1 LIAPRLERE
10 LGIEVYATKSS
21 GIGGRIRRFPE
32 DFIVEEILLD
42 GSKATV
48 HEPKTVSS
56 LTGRGRYLVCVLVKR
71 NWDTILATRAIAKQL
86 DMSQE
91 RIHIAGIKDA
101 NALTA
106 QHISISRTMPEQISS
121 VKIKDI
127 MLYPLRFSNEKIHSK
142 MLLGNKFRIIIR
154 EIAYSSAK
162 IEERIANVQDELEN
176 AGGVPNF
183 FGHQRFGTKRA
194 ITHLVGKHIV
204 KGEWEKAALIFLAK
218 PSEFEHPDSRQ
229 AREQLLETRDFAQAF
244 HNFPFQLQQER
255 MMLSHLAG
263 HPRDFIGAFRRLPT
277 KLCQLFVQA
286 YQSYLFNKF
295 VSERIERGISVN
307 ETQKGDYTV
316 KVDNQ
321 SCLALPI
328 VGFKQP
334 LSSGAQGEIEREIL
348 EEENLA
354 PEHFRISVMP
364 EISATGGLRT
374 VLMPIKHLGL
384 AKPSTDSVNLSKRK
398 VELSF
403 MLGKGSYATVV
414 LREFMKTR
422 NPVSAGF

>member
-1 LIAPRLERE
+1 LSVPRLERE
-10 LGIEVYATKSS
+10 LGIEVYSTKSS
-21 GIGGRIRRFPE
+21 GIGGRIRQFPE
-32 DFIVEEILLD
+32 DFVVEEVLLD

-48 HEPKTVSS
+48 EAKDVP
-56 LTGRGRYLVCVLVKR
+56 LPTGRGRYLVCVLVKS
-71 NWDTILATRAIAKQL
+71 NWDTLLVTRAIARRL
-86 DMSQE
+86 EASQE
-91 RIHIAGIKDA
+91 RIQIAGIKDA

-106 QHISISRTMPEQISS
+106 QHISISRATPEQVSS

-127 MLYPLRFSNEKIHSK
+127 RLYPLRFSNEKIHSK
-142 MLLGNKFRIIIR
+142 MLLGNQFHIVTRGITH
-154 EIAYSSAK
+154 SSAK
-162 IEERIANVQDELEN
+162 IEKRIGNVQNEMES
-176 AGGVPNF
+176 AGGAPNF

-204 KGEWEKAALIFLAK
+204 KGEWETAALTFLAK
-218 PSEFEHPDSRQ
+218 PSQFEHPESRQ
-229 AREQLLETRDFAQAF
+229 AREQLWETRDFVEAF

-255 MMLSHLAG
+255 MMLSHLVK
-263 HPRDFIGAFRRLPT
+263 HQRDFVGAFRRLPT

-295 VSERIERGISVN
+295 VSERIKLGISLN
-307 ETQKGDYTV
+307 EPQNGDYEV
-316 KVDNQ
+316 KIDSK

-354 PEHFRISVMP
+354 PEKFSISVMP
-364 EISATGGLRT
+364 EISAAGGLRT
-374 VLMPIKHLGL
+374 ALMPIKNLLL
-384 AKPSTDSVNLSKRK
+384 AKPSKDTNNPSKRK

-414 LREFMKTR
+414 LREFMKSR
-422 NPVSAGF
+422 NLIKAGF

>member
-1 LIAPRLERE
+1 MNVPRLERE
-10 LGIEVYATKSS
+10 LGIEVYATKSL
-21 GIGGRIRRFPE
+21 GIGGRIRQFPE

-42 GSKATV
+42 GSKATT
-48 HEPKTVSS
+48 EPKNVSS

-91 RIHIAGIKDA
+91 RIQIAGIKDA

-121 VKIKDI
+121 VKVKDI
-127 MLYPLRFSNEKIHSK
+127 GLYPLSFSNEKIHSK
-142 MLLGNKFRIIIR
+142 TLLGNQFHIIIR
-154 EIAYSSAK
+154 EIVHSLAK
-162 IEERIANVQDELEN
+162 IEERIRNVQDELKN

-204 KGEWEKAALIFLAK
+204 RGSWEKAALTYLAK
-218 PSEFEHPDSRQ
+218 PSEFEHPESRQ
-229 AREQLLETRDFAQAF
+229 ARQQLLETRDFVEAF

-255 MMLSHLAG
+255 MMLSHLAK
-263 HPRDFIGAFRRLPT
+263 HPRDFVGAFRRLPT

-295 VSERIERGISVN
+295 VSERIKRGISLN
-307 ETQKGDYTV
+307 EIQKGDYAV
-316 KVDNQ
+316 KADNQ
-321 SCLALPI
+321 NYLALPI
-328 VGFKQP
+328 VGFKQT
-334 LSSGAQGEIEREIL
+334 LSSGIQGEIERKIL
-348 EEENLA
+348 KEENLT
-354 PEHFRISVMP
+354 PEQFHISLMP
-364 EISATGGLRT
+364 QISASGGLRT
-374 VLMPIKHLGL
+374 ALLPIKDLFL
-384 AKPSTDSVNLSKRK
+384 TKPSTDSVNPSKRK
-398 VELSF
+398 VEFSF

>member
-1 LIAPRLERE
+1 LNVPRLEKE
-10 LGIEVYATKSS
+10 LGIEVYATRSV
-21 GIGGRIRRFPE
+21 GIGGRIRQFPE
-32 DFIVEEILLD
+32 DFIVEEVLLD

-48 HEPKTVSS
+48 EPKTGSS

-71 NWDTILATRAIAKQL
+71 NWDTLLATRAIAKQL
-86 DMSQE
+86 DISQE
-91 RIHIAGIKDA
+91 RIQIAGIKDA
-101 NALTA
+101 NALTV

-127 MLYPLRFSNEKIHSK
+127 TLYPLRFSNEKIHSK
-142 MLLGNKFRIIIR
+142 MLLGNQFHITIR
-154 EIAYSSAK
+154 EITHSSAK
-162 IEERIANVQDELEN
+162 IEQQIENVQNELKN
-176 AGGVPNF
+176 TGGVPNF
-183 FGHQRFGTKRA
+183 FGHQRFGTKRV

-204 KGEWEKAALIFLAK
+204 KGSWEKAALTYLAK
-218 PSEFEHPDSRQ
+218 PSQFEHPESRQ
-229 AREQLLETRDFAQAF
+229 ARQQLLETRDFAQAF
-244 HNFPFQLQQER
+244 HSFPFQLRQER
-255 MMLSHLAG
+255 MMLSHLAK
-263 HPRDFIGAFRRLPT
+263 HPRDFVGAFRRLPT

-295 VSERIERGISVN
+295 VSERIKRGISLN
-307 ETQKGDYTV
+307 EIQKGDYAV

-334 LSSGAQGEIEREIL
+334 LSSGTQGEIEREIL
-348 EEENLA
+348 EEENLT
-354 PEHFRISVMP
+354 PEQFHISLIP
-364 EISATGGLRT
+364 QISAAGRLRSA
-374 VLMPIKHLGL
+374 LMPIKDLFL
-384 AKPSTDSVNLSKRK
+384 TKPSTDSVNPSKRK

-422 NPVSAGF
+422 NPVTAGF

>member
-1 LIAPRLERE
+1 LNVPRLERE
-10 LGIEVYATKSS
+10 LGIEVYATKAS
-21 GIGGRIRRFPE
+21 GIGGKIRRFPE

-48 HEPKTVSS
+48 EPKTVSS
-56 LTGRGRYLVCVLVKR
+56 LTGRGRYLVCILVKR
-71 NWDTILATRAIAKQL
+71 NWDTLLATRAIAKQL
-86 DMSQE
+86 DVSQE
-91 RIHIAGIKDA
+91 RIQIAGIKDA

-121 VKIKDI
+121 VKIKDVG
-127 MLYPLRFSNEKIHSK
+127 LYPLRFSNEKIHSK
-142 MLLGNKFRIIIR
+142 LLLGNQFHITIR
-154 EIAYSSAK
+154 EIMHSSAK
-162 IEERIANVQDELEN
+162 TEQRTENVQNALKN

-204 KGEWEKAALIFLAK
+204 KGEWEKAALTYLAK
-218 PSEFEHPDSRQ
+218 PSEFEHPESRQ
-229 AREQLLETRDFAQAF
+229 ARQQLWETRDFVQAF
-244 HNFPFQLQQER
+244 NNFPFQLQQER
-255 MMLSHLAG
+255 MMLNHLAK
-263 HPRDFIGAFRRLPT
+263 HPKDFIGAFRRLPT

-295 VSERIERGISVN
+295 VSERIKRGIPLN
-307 ETQKGDYTV
+307 EIQKGDYTV

-334 LSSGAQGEIEREIL
+334 LSSGAQGEIEKEKLR
-348 EEENLA
+348 
-354 PEHFRISVMP
+354 PEQFRISVMP
-364 EISATGGLRT
+364 QISASGGLRT
-374 VLMPIKHLGL
+374 ALMPIKNLFI
-384 AKPSTDSVNLSKRK
+384 AKPSTDSVNPSKRK
-398 VELSF
+398 VEFSF

-414 LREFMKTR
+414 LREFMKPR